1 MNITKYLEMSD
12 NASSNTLSKMSECKK
27 KSLEHLT
34 HLRKNTKAN

>member
-27 KSLEHLT
+27 KSLEHLI
-34 HLRKNTKAN
+34 HLKNTKKAN